1 MQDRGTNAL
10 SRIFLDADACPVKD
24 ETFRVAG
31 RYGLVTLVVSNAYL
45 RLPASPL
52 IELVLVEAG
61 LDRADDWIADAA
73 QPGDVVVTSDIPL
86 AHRCVTKGVRTLGPT
101 GRAFTEASIG
111 NDLATRDLLTT
122 LRDTGQIRG
131 GGRPFTKQ
139 DRSRFLGA
147 LDAAIQAIKRT
158 GR

>member
-1 MQDRGTNAL
+1 MTT
-10 SRIFLDADACPVKD
+10 IYLDADACPVKD

-31 RYGLVTLVVSNAYL
+31 RYGLKTLVVTNGYL
-45 RLPASPL
+45 RLPATPL
-52 IELVLVEAG
+52 VELVLVEEG
-61 LDRADDWIADAA
+61 LDRADDWIAEQAR
-73 QPGDVVVTSDIPL
+73 PGDVVVTSDIPL
-86 AHRCVTKGVRTLGPT
+86 AHRCVTNGVRTLGPT
-101 GRAFTEASIG
+101 GRAFTETSIG
-111 NDLATRDLLTT
+111 NDLATRDLMTS

-131 GGRPFTKQ
+131 TGRPFTKQ